1 MSIKLMFGLWIFVI
15 VLINNIERVQSYLT
29 YRASNDAGYYSYDI
43 SLCAFDK
50 SNTKQFNK
58 MCLVKQKEIIEILK
72 IIHKFKSFSLLLTN
86 IMITNTVF
94 KFLYK
99 HKILSKTIFKYCWF
113 EFSTLLVL
121 PQNIREIEWKIID
134 KVRLWYSAEL
144 EIIHFTEQDFSKS
157 RRIER
162 AKENFWKY
170 LSLWMIRVDGKGY
183 DAKDSKTIQNYL
195 QIQTV
200 LPFVC
205 IKLLKSIR
213 DKGILQNWA
222 PQ

>member
-1 MSIKLMFGLWIFVI
+1 MSKKLMFGLWIFVI

-50 SNTKQFNK
+50 SNSKQFDK
-58 MCLVKQKEIIEILK
+58 SCLIKQNEILEILK
-72 IIHKFKSFSLLLTN
+72 IINKFKLFSLLFTN
-86 IMITNTVF
+86 IMITNTIF

-99 HKILSKTIFKYCWF
+99 HKILSKSIFKYCSF

-121 PQNIREIEWKIID
+121 PQNVWEIEWKIID
-134 KVRLWYSAEL
+134 KVRMWYSTEL
-144 EIIHFTEQDFSKS
+144 EIIYFKEQDLSKS

-170 LSLWMIRVDGKGY
+170 LSLWMIRADGKSY
-183 DAKDSKTIQNYL
+183 DTKDSKTIQNYL

-200 LPFVC
+200 LPFVY
-205 IKLLKSIR
+205 IELLKSIR
-213 DKGILQNWA
+213 DKEILQNWA